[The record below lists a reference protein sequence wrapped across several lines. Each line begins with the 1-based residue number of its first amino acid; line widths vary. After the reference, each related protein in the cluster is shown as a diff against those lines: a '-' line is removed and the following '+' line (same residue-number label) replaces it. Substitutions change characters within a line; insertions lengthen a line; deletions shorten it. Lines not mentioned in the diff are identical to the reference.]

1 MLRPVFLFCALSL
14 MTGLVWAQYRIE
26 VFSTDQLTVTGT
38 DALAAQS
45 LAVEIWH
52 LDAPETLEDE
62 LSVGLPA
69 DPQQAEREAR
79 AYLELLGEDELRARV
94 ARAYRAELRARELGI
109 DRYPAV
115 IFDGQFVV
123 YGLTDLPTALTH
135 YRRWQQS
142 AGAGP

>member
-1 MLRPVFLFCALSL
+1 MLKPLLPFCALSL

-26 VFSTDQLTVTGT
+26 VFSTARYMVNGT
-38 DALAAQS
+38 DALAAQG